1 MAKSGALHFLRRY
14 LQSKPLLPAK
24 PGLEMWSFLVGVF
37 FTFTLV
43 GTVSSMTWVR
53 ATPDAP
59 WLVLSAI
66 VGGLYAVGYAA
77 ALTYRWWWLLA
88 ATIALQAFVVPR
100 LVWPWLASEGIIQAS
115 GVIGEDNRAT
125 NAAIEKAVSVRQLG
139 FALAVIGL
147 ALGQI
152 FITMFVRRLADRTAR
167 ERAELAVAKRLHAT
181 LVPDV
186 DTQTALARVVG
197 RSNASSELG
206 GDLLD
211 AVRCDESVEVV
222 VADVSG
228 HGVKAGVGMA
238 LVKGAIRMSLRGDQT
253 RDLAQMTSDLNGV
266 LAASLEPGMFVTM
279 ACVRVERSRAL
290 VAMAGHLPIFWWRA
304 QLGVVER
311 IENEALPL
319 GVQDD
324 AQFTQREVAVAPG
337 DLLVLMTDG
346 LMETANVSGRQL
358 GLATLEAVVAREA
371 KAGAMAIV
379 DGIFNAS
386 DTHGKPTDDRTVA
399 VIEIR

>member
-1 MAKSGALHFLRRY
+1 MSTSGALQFVRRY

-24 PGLEMWSFLVGVF
+24 PGTEMWSFLVGVF

-59 WLVLSAI
+59 WLVLSA
-66 VGGLYAVGYAA
+66 VTGGLYAVGYAA
-77 ALTYRWWWLLA
+77 AFTYRWWWLLVV
-88 ATIALQAFVVPR
+88 TIGLQAFVVPR
-100 LVWPWLASEGIIQAS
+100 LVWPWLSSEGFIQVF
-115 GVIGEDNRAT
+115 GVIGEDNRAS
-125 NAAIEKAVSVRQLG
+125 NAAIEKAASVRQLG
-139 FALAVIGL
+139 FALAVVGL

-181 LVPDV
+181 LVPDIDV
-186 DTQTALARVVG
+186 HTPVARVVG
-197 RSNASSELG
+197 RSSASSELG

-211 AVRCDESVEVV
+211 AVQADGSVDVI

-238 LVKGAIRMSLRGDQT
+238 MVKGAVRMSLRSSAT
-253 RDLAQMTSDLNGV
+253 RDLAQMASHLNGV

-290 VAMAGHLPIFWWRA
+290 VTMAGHLPIFWWRA
-304 QLGVVER
+304 AQGSVER
-311 IENEALPL
+311 VENDALPL

-324 AQFTQREVAVAPG
+324 AEFTQREIRVAPG

-346 LMETANVSGRQL
+346 FMETANVSGKQL
-358 GLATLEAVVAREA
+358 GLAALDAIVAREA
-371 KAGAMAIV
+371 RAGVTAVV
-379 DGIFNAS
+379 DGFFAAA
-386 DTHGKPTDDRTVA
+386 DAHGKPSDDRTVV
-399 VIEIR
+399 VIAIH

>member
-24 PGLEMWSFLVGVF
+24 AGSEMWSFLVGVF

-43 GTVSSMTWVR
+43 GTVSSMTWIR
-53 ATPDAP
+53 AMPDAP

-77 ALTYRWWWLLA
+77 ALTYRWWWLLVV
-88 ATIALQAFVVPR
+88 TIALQAFVVPR
-100 LVWPWLASEGIIQAS
+100 LVWPWLASEGIVQIF

-125 NAAIEKAVSVRQLG
+125 NAAIEKAASVRQLG

-152 FITMFVRRLADRTAR
+152 FITIFVRRLADRTAR
-167 ERAELAVAKRLHAT
+167 DRAELAVAKRLHAT
-181 LVPDV
+181 LVPDIDV
-186 DTQTALARVVG
+186 QSPMARIVG
-197 RSNASSELG
+197 RSSASSELG

-211 AVRCDESVEVV
+211 AVKSGECFDIV

-238 LVKGAIRMSLRGDQT
+238 LVKGAVRMSLRSSAT
-253 RDLAQMTSDLNGV
+253 RDLADMASHLNGV
-266 LAASLEPGMFVTM
+266 LTASLEPGMFVTM
-279 ACVRVERSRAL
+279 ACVRVERSRAF
-290 VAMAGHLPIFWWRA
+290 VTMAGHLPIFWWRA
-304 QLGVVER
+304 QQRSVER
-311 IENEALPL
+311 VDNDALPL

-324 AQFTQREVAVAPG
+324 AEFTQREINVAPG

-346 LMETANVSGRQL
+346 FMETANVSGRQL
-358 GLATLEAVVAREA
+358 GLAALEAVVARDA
-371 KAGAMAIV
+371 QAGATAIV
-379 DGIFNAS
+379 DGFFAAS
-386 DTHGKPTDDRTVA
+386 DAHGRSLDDRTVA